1 MKGKR
6 LFQLIKELDKKEHR
20 QMINICKGAADKRF
34 KPLLVILGKRHLS
47 EHTFEQWLSK
57 LEQEQ
62 TDYTVKEKDK
72 WIRRWIDFA
81 SKEIE
86 TLLITNNLLES
97 SSNRLQIL
105 ASVFDKRNHEELTAY
120 YVKQSSNNALKEKDF
135 THLIND
141 YDIELRWLG
150 RNQTRANISR
160 IGSILQKRKEATDLQ
175 YHQSMSY
182 FYSVNS
188 ALYIDNPN
196 QASYKQILPTRS
208 EFESLRN
215 SAKDEYSQLLY
226 SLAEARF
233 AFYQQQNF
241 ENYLADFFV
250 KVEKSDLPIQSKI
263 LLQRNGIYVRTI
275 GGIYYGYPL
284 NELLHNT
291 EYMFS
296 IMQQNKFYDTIGYF
310 FLLFFLLLKSDLKRY
325 SFLLKEHKKQFFTED
340 TSDYELFLDAF
351 YKHLKGDNKSSIA
364 ILANTAYSKSN
375 YLAAWSKLLEIKIH
389 QDEGDNKFSEV
400 LINRTKRFLKINDQQ
415 KIIID
420 PIKIV
425 LSGFEGNISIK
436 TGIKQKKL
444 FSFYEFILTAKG
456 PKK

>member
-34 KPLLVILGKRHLS
+34 KPLLVVLGKRHLS
-47 EHTFEQWLSK
+47 EHTFEQWLLK
-57 LEQEQ
+57 LELEQ
-62 TDYTVKEKDK
+62 IDFNGNEKGK

-81 SKEIE
+81 CKEIE
-86 TLLITNNLLES
+86 TLLITNSLLE

-160 IGSILQKRKEATDLQ
+160 IGSILQKRKEATDLL

-241 ENYLADFFV
+241 ENYLADFFE
-250 KVEKSDLPIQSKI
+250 KVEKSDLPIKSKI

-296 IMQQNKFYDTIGYF
+296 IMLQNKFYDTIGYF
-310 FLLFFLLLKSDLKRY
+310 FLLFFLLLKNDLKRY
-325 SFLLKEHKKQFFTED
+325 SLLLKEHKKQFFTED

-351 YKHLKGDNKSSIA
+351 FKHLKGDNKSSIA

-389 QDEGDNKFSEV
+389 QDEGDTKFAEV
-400 LINRTKRFLKINDQQ
+400 LMIRTRRFLKINAQQ
-415 KIIID
+415 KIIVD
-420 PIKIV
+420 PIKNV
-425 LSGFEGNISIK
+425 LAILEDKSSLK
-436 TGIKQKKL
+436 TKNSSKRQFAYYDFFL
-444 FSFYEFILTAKG
+444 QRF
-456 PKK
+456 